1 MKIFNHVKKYLQ
13 EHDTETKSVVYLFT
27 LLFVLFLPLLVK
39 ILLSMATS
47 PTLNSQKTDIKNDIS
62 GGFLSMCAI
71 SLLAPMIYTIE
82 RITMVNKPKQRL
94 SLKLIWFSLIAA
106 ILTWS
111 VLFVTDIF
119 EGGLPFGL
127 SLVVS
132 GFVLLISLY
141 ASYKTRI
148 FEIDEI
154 DAKSI
159 EQSRSKG
166 EEKIAEGLQ
175 NADGNKSTAAAGSCE
190 DFDFDEM
197 GAL

>member
-1 MKIFNHVKKYLQ
+1 MKIIEKVKKFIQ
-13 EHDTETKSVVYLFT
+13 EHDTETKSVIYLSGV
-27 LLFVLFLPLLVK
+27 LLILFMPILVK
-39 ILLSMATS
+39 LLLSTAES
-47 PTLNSQKTDIKNDIS
+47 STLNPQKTDIKIDIS
-62 GGFLSMCAI
+62 SGFLSMCAI

-119 EGGLPFGL
+119 EGALPFWISFL
-127 SLVVS
+127 IS
-132 GFVLLISLY
+132 GSVLLISLY
-141 ASYKTRI
+141 ASYKTHI

-159 EQSRSKG
+159 ELERSNG
-166 EEKIAEGLQ
+166 EQKIAEGIQ
-175 NADGNKSTAAAGSCE
+175 NADGNKITTTVDSCA

-197 GAL
+197 EAQ